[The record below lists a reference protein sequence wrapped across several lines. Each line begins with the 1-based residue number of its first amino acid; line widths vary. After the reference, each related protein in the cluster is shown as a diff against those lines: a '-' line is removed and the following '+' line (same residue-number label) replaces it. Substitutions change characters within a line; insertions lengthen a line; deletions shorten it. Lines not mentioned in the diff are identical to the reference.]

1 MPGVYVCISQQ
12 ACFRLSRAAAQAN
25 YLLQQLRSTA
35 TREEARRREAR
46 GGLRAAR
53 EGGAA
58 AVLDSRAGSDDV
70 DVDVDGHTTG

>member
-1 MPGVYVCISQQ
+1 MYISAGLFQTLTRSSAGQ
-12 ACFRLSRAAAQAN
+12 LLTAAAAQHGDE
-25 YLLQQLRSTA
+25 R
-35 TREEARRREAR
+35 RRRGWRREAR